1 MQNRIVCAA
10 NKLNDGTVVLGVRH
24 FDQHMRNV
32 LMEKYPNRGYLKI
45 GYEEGFVDRFGVFH
59 TREEA
64 WKIAS
69 AANQIIR
76 RCGGDDHGDGRLFS
90 ENLY

>member
-1 MQNRIVCAA
+1 MAIAQHHGLTAEEV
-10 NKLNDGTVVLGVRH
+10 KLTKWR
-24 FDQHMRNV
+24 
-32 LMEKYPNRGYLKI
+32 
-45 GYEEGFVDRFGVFH
+45 YEDVEQGFIDTWGVFH

-69 AANQIIR
+69 HHNQIIR
-76 RCGGDDHGDGRLFS
+76 RCGGDTVNGGRLYS